1 MKSMNPSPV
10 SQNLLKLRNFRVI
23 SKLNLYIP
31 SHNTKI
37 ELNHR
42 GLKWRLLELQRVRN
56 RDVEESFELSRGR
69 A

>member
-31 SHNTKI
+31 SQNTKNK
-37 ELNHR
+37 LNHR